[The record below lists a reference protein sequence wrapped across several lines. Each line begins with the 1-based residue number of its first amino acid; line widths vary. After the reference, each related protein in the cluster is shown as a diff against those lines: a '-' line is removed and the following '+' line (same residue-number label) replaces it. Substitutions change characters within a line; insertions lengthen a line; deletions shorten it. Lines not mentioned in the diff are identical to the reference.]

1 MITKI
6 SGKLTYLSEDF
17 ASLEVAPFEYQVL
30 IPEFTRR
37 HLQTMLGEEISLFTI
52 QYIDGNVQ
60 KGGRMTPRLIGFAS
74 EIEREFFEHFCSV
87 GGVGVKKALR
97 AMVRPVQDLARAIEQ
112 QDIKTMSTLPGI
124 GAATAESICA
134 KLRRKMPKFALM
146 VPRGD
151 TPENMTQ
158 VERDIVEETYQILM
172 KLGHSEPEARSLLEA
187 PLASKKKFNDV
198 DALFQA
204 VYDNTEE

>member
-1 MITKI
+1 
-6 SGKLTYLSEDF
+6 
-17 ASLEVAPFEYQVL
+17 
-30 IPEFTRR
+30 
-37 HLQTMLGEEISLFTI
+37 
-52 QYIDGNVQ
+52 
-60 KGGRMTPRLIGFAS
+60 
-74 EIEREFFEHFCSV
+74 
-87 GGVGVKKALR
+87 
-97 AMVRPVQDLARAIEQ
+97 MVRPVQDLARAIEQ

-187 PLASKKKFNDV
+187 PLASKKKFKDV

>member
-1 MITKI
+1 M
-6 SGKLTYLSEDF
+6 SEDF

-187 PLASKKKFNDV
+187 PLASKKKFKDL